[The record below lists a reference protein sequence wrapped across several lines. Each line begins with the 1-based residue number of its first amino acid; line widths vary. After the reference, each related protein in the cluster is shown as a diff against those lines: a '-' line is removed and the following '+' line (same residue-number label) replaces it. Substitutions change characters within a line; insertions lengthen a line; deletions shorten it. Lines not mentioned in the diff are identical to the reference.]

1 MRHKRDGEANPRAPG
16 RRRHRHLSPL
26 GYMGGVLLGILCVSA
41 LLAPWMTPYDP
52 RAQALAEGLRTP
64 SWSHPCGQDKLG
76 RDVCTRLMYGARVS
90 LMVGVISMLVTLC
103 VGTGIGAVAGYVGGL
118 LDELLMRL
126 TDIFLAFPGIL
137 LALAIMAILGP
148 SILNVM
154 IALCIVGWVGYARL
168 TRGLVLVAREMEYVM
183 AARATG
189 ASPGYIV
196 CWHVLPNIAGPLIVQ
211 ATFSLAGL
219 IVAEAGLSFLGLGVQ
234 PPTPSWGAMLNEGRV
249 FMVLAPHL
257 TAFPGVAIMLA
268 VLGCNLLG
276 DDLRDLLDPRSHTQ
290 VRPQNNM

>member
-1 MRHKRDGEANPRAPG
+1 
-16 RRRHRHLSPL
+16 
-26 GYMGGVLLGILCVSA
+26 
-41 LLAPWMTPYDP
+41 
-52 RAQALAEGLRTP
+52 
-64 SWSHPCGQDKLG
+64 
-76 RDVCTRLMYGARVS
+76 
-90 LMVGVISMLVTLC
+90 VTLC
-103 VGTGIGAVAGYVGGL
+103 LGTGVGAVAGYTGGL

-148 SILNVM
+148 SVVNVVV
-154 IALCIVGWVGYARL
+154 ALCIVGWVGYARL
-168 TRGLVLVAREMEYVM
+168 TRGLVLVAREMEYVT

-189 ASPGYIV
+189 ASPGHIL
-196 CWHVLPNIAGPLIVQ
+196 CWHILPNIAGPLIVQ

-249 FMVLAPHL
+249 FLVLAPHL
-257 TAFPGVAIMLA
+257 MTFPGLAIMLA

-276 DDLRDLLDPRSHTQ
+276 DDLRDLLDPRGQ
-290 VRPQNNM
+290 AIVRSQSGA